1 MLFSPA
7 PPGVFHT
14 GGTDTHTTERRPRA
28 GGSAGRGCGSA
39 TAAGC
44 GPCSAGAG
52 YNTVVNFWQLYLTRA
67 CRGIVRPLFIASKWK
82 GLGFGTNATHL
93 PFALS
98 HTYSEFANGTPR
110 CIAAE
115 HASKRFSSAGSPS
128 TCAAWHVERHGIG
141 RPLSDLAAAPQPS
154 TPGPW
159 ALGSLRA
166 GAAESRKG
174 TAPRGQGSGLWHR
187 QSRTFRARHHLDEL
201 AHELV

>member
-1 MLFSPA
+1 MRRRALSP
-7 PPGVFHT
+7 T
-14 GGTDTHTTERRPRA
+14 GGEHSQIGRAVNGCNCKWLMAATVCRSEGGKHTNEISPTPISPTRLINY
-28 GGSAGRGCGSA
+28 
-39 TAAGC
+39 
-44 GPCSAGAG
+44 GA
-52 YNTVVNFWQLYLTRA
+52 NV
-67 CRGIVRPLFIASKWK
+67 I
-82 GLGFGTNATHL
+82 
-93 PFALS
+93 LS